1 MKQWHKIV
9 VALCL
14 SLLSLSGKAQLN
26 TDKVLSVG
34 RSALYFQDYIL
45 AIQYF
50 NQVIKVK
57 PYLVESYYY
66 RAAAKINLEDYV
78 GAENDLTRAIEIN
91 PFAPQTYY
99 ARCFTRLQQERW
111 KEAEQDIDQAL
122 YYSPENPTYLMMRL
136 EIYDHDKR
144 YDEALRDLN
153 FLINKTNNPDLQL
166 EKGRILLMKE
176 DTIGAL
182 RHFEEN
188 ILRDSS
194 NIEAWG
200 ALGFARLL
208 AGQLDEA
215 LVAYDR
221 TVAMHTSNSQ
231 HWVNRGLLRYR
242 KSDYRGA
249 LADFDKAVKLAPKSK
264 QALFNRA
271 LIRFEIGD
279 YNKAVDDLNV
289 ILNNEPDAFD
299 ALFQRA
305 LVQQKCGNNM
315 EALQDFSAVL
325 KRYPTF
331 IPALYGRAEAYE
343 SMGRRQMAYRDMQ
356 LAYNLS
362 EERKKKGKSVYD
374 DEPETDMHVAEA
386 DSKLSAR
393 NKLFNAT
400 SSNENVAANS
410 NYQVESRSIR
420 GNIQNNDVAVAT
432 ATNFQLT
439 YYEREHLVGGVV
451 VYDDLLNSYNQHH
464 PNRLPAKLVSKELPL
479 SDALA
484 TFHFN
489 EIEKAT
495 LQLEQHPDDTQLLM
509 ERAIDFAMVQDFES
523 AIADLSKVLLSGD
536 DAMAFFVRAN
546 VRHKYVEY
554 RKNMES
560 AGRETLAYD
569 AEMILRDY
577 NKAIALAPK
586 FPYAYFNRGNIL
598 AERGSYHLALRD
610 YDEALRLM
618 PNLAEAYLNR
628 GLIYI
633 YTGEV
638 QKGIEDLGKAGELGI
653 SEAYAL
659 LKKMR

>member
-1 MKQWHKIV
+1 MKFWRNVFIV
-9 VALCL
+9 ACL
-14 SLLSLSGKAQLN
+14 SIFSLGTQAQLN

-50 NQVIKVK
+50 NQVIRVK

-78 GAENDLTRAIEIN
+78 GAETDLNRALELN
-91 PFAPQTYY
+91 PFAPQAYY
-99 ARCFTRLQQERW
+99 ARCFTRLQLSRW
-111 KEAEQDIDQAL
+111 EEAEKDINQAL

-144 YDEALRDLN
+144 YDDALKDLD
-153 FLINKTNNPDLQL
+153 FLIRKTNNPDLQL
-166 EKGRILLMKE
+166 EKGRLLLMKE
-176 DTIGAL
+176 DTVGAL
-182 RHFEEN
+182 RHFEDN
-188 ILRDSS
+188 VLRDSS

-200 ALGFARLL
+200 ALGFTRLL
-208 AGQLDEA
+208 AGQMDEA
-215 LVAYDR
+215 LVAYDH
-221 TVAMHTSNSQ
+221 TIAMHTSNPQ
-231 HWVNRGLLRYR
+231 HFVNRGLLRYR
-242 KSDYRGA
+242 KNDYRGA

-289 ILNNEPDAFD
+289 IINEDPEAYD

-305 LVQQKCGNNM
+305 MVQQKCGNNM

-343 SMGRRQMAYRDMQ
+343 SMGRRQLGYRDMQ
-356 LAYNLS
+356 LAFNLS

-374 DEPETDMHVAEA
+374 DEPDTEMHVAEA
-386 DSKLSAR
+386 DSKLKAR

-400 SSNENVAANS
+400 SNAAAPANAS
-410 NYQVESRSIR
+410 YQMESHSIR
-420 GNIQNNDVAVAT
+420 GNVQNNEVAVAT
-432 ATNFQLT
+432 APNFQVT

-451 VYDDLLNSYNQHH
+451 VYDDLIDRYNKKHS
-464 PNRLPAKLVSKELPL
+464 NRLPVKLVSKELPL

-489 EIEKAT
+489 AIEQSTKILTEQPDNT
-495 LQLEQHPDDTQLLM
+495 LLLM
-509 ERAIDFAMVQDFES
+509 ERAIDYALVQDFEN
-523 AIADLSKVLLSGD
+523 AIADLSKVLLNSD
-536 DAMAFFVRAN
+536 DALAYFIRAN
-546 VRHKYVEY
+546 VRCKLVEY
-554 RKNMES
+554 RKNTES
-560 AGRETLAYD
+560 SSLETLAYD
-569 AEMILRDY
+569 SEMIMRDL
-577 NKAIALAPK
+577 NKAISLAPN
-586 FPYAYFNRGNIL
+586 FAYAYFNRANIL
-598 AERGSYHLALRD
+598 AERGNYQHALRD
-610 YDEALRLM
+610 FNEAIRLKPGM
-618 PNLAEAYLNR
+618 AEAYLNR

-633 YTGEV
+633 YLNEV

-653 SEAYAL
+653 GEAYAL